1 MNKTNFTTLLNA
13 LDSGAFAKA
22 HALLETIHPGDAAS
36 LVESLPPA
44 SRALL
49 WQLMDDS
56 QAAEVLP
63 YLSEEVQ
70 ADMLESMDTDAISSA
85 LSDLDTD
92 DLVDILKQLPERII
106 EQVLN
111 EMHWQD
117 RQRIE
122 QVLQYSE
129 RSAGALMD
137 TSTITIRSDISLEV
151 VLRYLRR
158 HDSLPDATDN
168 LLVVDA
174 QGKFIGLLPLTK
186 LLVSNPALL
195 VREVM
200 ATDVAI
206 FQVDQDADEVAE
218 IFERQDLV
226 SAPVVDS
233 NNFLLGRITID
244 DVVDLIRGA
253 SDDRMLNMGRL
264 SSSEDTFA
272 SWNKV
277 VSSRAKWLGINL
289 ITAIVASISIS
300 LFDETIEKVVALA
313 ILMPIVASMGGIA
326 GTQVLTIM
334 VRALAMRQI
343 SWNNVNFI
351 LKREVLVSI
360 SNGLLWAV
368 IVSTMTSFWFGDW
381 QIAMVIAFAL
391 AINMFAAALT
401 GVLLPLLLQRL
412 HIDPALAGG
421 VILTTVSDVVGFV
434 SFLGLASWV
443 YM

>member
-1 MNKTNFTTLLNA
+1 MNKNNFTTLLNA
-13 LDSGAFAKA
+13 LDSGAFVKA
-22 HALLETIHPGDAAS
+22 HSLLETIHPGDAAS

-49 WQLMDDS
+49 WQLLDDS

-70 ADMLESMDTDAISSA
+70 AEMLESMDTDAISSA

-122 QVLQYSE
+122 QVLQYPE

-158 HDSLPDATDN
+158 HASLPDATDN

-174 QGKFIGLLPLTK
+174 QGKFIGLLPLAK
-186 LLVSNPALL
+186 LLVSNPVLL

-200 ATDVAI
+200 ATDVAV

-289 ITAIVASISIS
+289 ITAIVASLSIS

-351 LKREVLVSI
+351 LKREVLVSL
-360 SNGLLWAV
+360 SNGLLWALV
-368 IVSTMTSFWFGDW
+368 VSTMASFWFGDW
-381 QIAMVIAFAL
+381 QIAMVIALAL
-391 AINMFAAALT
+391 AINMFAAALA

>member
-122 QVLQYSE
+122 QVLQYPE

-174 QGKFIGLLPLTK
+174 QGKFIGLLPLAK

-200 ATDVAI
+200 ATDVSV

>member
-122 QVLQYSE
+122 QVLQYPE

-200 ATDVAI
+200 ATDVSV

-289 ITAIVASISIS
+289 ITAIVASLSIS

-368 IVSTMTSFWFGDW
+368 IVSTMASFWFGDW

-391 AINMFAAALT
+391 VINMFAAALT